1 MNKGNWGKVRAFF
14 DIMTDEGFTIK
25 GFKIIE
31 GINGLFV
38 GVPSQKG
45 KDDEY
50 FDTVFVAPELRE
62 ELNHVALQ
70 AYGME
75 ESPAADNFS
84 FPEKAASGSS
94 DSITSQE
101 SNTENLDMSPSVAS
115 DENKTEEPVKYSD
128 DDDINNVLETIL
140 GPGDNFHVYRGL
152 RHQMIALEDTELF
165 EFSTQHFDSDSYRIT
180 KGD

>member
-70 AYGME
+70 SYGME

-84 FPEKAASGSS
+84 FPAKPS
-94 DSITSQE
+94 E
-101 SNTENLDMSPSVAS
+101 SNAAPSEVPANNPPEATPS
-115 DENKTEEPVKYSD
+115 ENKTEEPVKYSD
-128 DDDINNVLETIL
+128 DDI
-140 GPGDNFHVYRGL
+140 PF
-152 RHQMIALEDTELF
+152 
-165 EFSTQHFDSDSYRIT
+165 
-180 KGD
+180 

>member
-1 MNKGNWGKVRAFF
+1 MNKGSWGKVRAFF

-50 FDTVFVAPELRE
+50 FDTIFVAPELRE

-75 ESPAADNFS
+75 ESPTADNFS
-84 FPEKAASGSS
+84 FPNKEAIQKNTSPQPVSESTGAIDPADTPAPSS
-94 DSITSQE
+94 
-101 SNTENLDMSPSVAS
+101 
-115 DENKTEEPVKYSD
+115 EEPAKYSD
-128 DDDINNVLETIL
+128 DDI
-140 GPGDNFHVYRGL
+140 PF
-152 RHQMIALEDTELF
+152 
-165 EFSTQHFDSDSYRIT
+165 
-180 KGD
+180 

>member
-1 MNKGNWGKVRAFF
+1 MNKGSWGKVRAFF

-70 AYGME
+70 TYGME
-75 ESPAADNFS
+75 QSPSAENFS
-84 FPEKAASGSS
+84 FPEKKTDQNNTSSESASDRVSVETGVAESPSINDGSS
-94 DSITSQE
+94 
-101 SNTENLDMSPSVAS
+101 
-115 DENKTEEPVKYSD
+115 EEPVKYSD
-128 DDDINNVLETIL
+128 DDI
-140 GPGDNFHVYRGL
+140 PF
-152 RHQMIALEDTELF
+152 
-165 EFSTQHFDSDSYRIT
+165 
-180 KGD
+180 

>member
-1 MNKGNWGKVRAFF
+1 MNKGSWGKLRAFF

-50 FDTVFVAPELRE
+50 FDTIFVAPELRE

-75 ESPAADNFS
+75 ESPSGDNFS
-84 FPEKAASGSS
+84 FPEKK
-94 DSITSQE
+94 TEQ
-101 SNTENLDMSPSVAS
+101 SNTHSEPVSESIGEASKAESPSTDQGS
-115 DENKTEEPVKYSD
+115 PEEPVKYSD
-128 DDDINNVLETIL
+128 DDI
-140 GPGDNFHVYRGL
+140 PF
-152 RHQMIALEDTELF
+152 
-165 EFSTQHFDSDSYRIT
+165 
-180 KGD
+180 

>member
-1 MNKGNWGKVRAFF
+1 MEDSKLKIERMNKGSWGKVRAFF

-50 FDTVFVAPELRE
+50 FDTIFVAPELRE

-75 ESPAADNFS
+75 DSPQADNFS
-84 FPEKAASGSS
+84 FPEKKMEQSNTVSETVS
-94 DSITSQE
+94 DSIKETSVPETTPTNPDSQE
-101 SNTENLDMSPSVAS
+101 EA
-115 DENKTEEPVKYSD
+115 VKYSD
-128 DDDINNVLETIL
+128 DDI
-140 GPGDNFHVYRGL
+140 PF
-152 RHQMIALEDTELF
+152 
-165 EFSTQHFDSDSYRIT
+165 
-180 KGD
+180 

>member
-1 MNKGNWGKVRAFF
+1 MKIERMNKGSWGKVRAFF

-70 AYGME
+70 SYGME
-75 ESPAADNFS
+75 DGPATDNFS
-84 FPEKAASGSS
+84 FPAKPSESTGAPSEPPASNPPE
-94 DSITSQE
+94 DTPNE
-101 SNTENLDMSPSVAS
+101 S
-115 DENKTEEPVKYSD
+115 KTEEPVKYSE
-128 DDDINNVLETIL
+128 DDI
-140 GPGDNFHVYRGL
+140 PF
-152 RHQMIALEDTELF
+152 
-165 EFSTQHFDSDSYRIT
+165 
-180 KGD
+180 

>member
-1 MNKGNWGKVRAFF
+1 MEDSKLKIERMNKGSWGKVRAFF

-50 FDTVFVAPELRE
+50 FDTIFVAPELRE

-75 ESPAADNFS
+75 DSPQADNFS
-84 FPEKAASGSS
+84 FPEKKMEQSNTVSETIS
-94 DSITSQE
+94 DSIKETSAQEATPTNHDSQE
-101 SNTENLDMSPSVAS
+101 EA
-115 DENKTEEPVKYSD
+115 VKYSD
-128 DDDINNVLETIL
+128 DDI
-140 GPGDNFHVYRGL
+140 PF
-152 RHQMIALEDTELF
+152 
-165 EFSTQHFDSDSYRIT
+165 
-180 KGD
+180 

>member
-1 MNKGNWGKVRAFF
+1 MKIERMNKGSWGKVRAFF

-50 FDTVFVAPELRE
+50 FDTIFVAPELRE

-75 ESPAADNFS
+75 ENPTADNFS
-84 FPEKAASGSS
+84 FPNKEAE
-94 DSITSQE
+94 Q
-101 SNTENLDMSPSVAS
+101 
-115 DENKTEEPVKYSD
+115 NKTNPEPVSESIESTSPAETPVSSSEEPVKYSD
-128 DDDINNVLETIL
+128 DDI
-140 GPGDNFHVYRGL
+140 PF
-152 RHQMIALEDTELF
+152 
-165 EFSTQHFDSDSYRIT
+165 
-180 KGD
+180 